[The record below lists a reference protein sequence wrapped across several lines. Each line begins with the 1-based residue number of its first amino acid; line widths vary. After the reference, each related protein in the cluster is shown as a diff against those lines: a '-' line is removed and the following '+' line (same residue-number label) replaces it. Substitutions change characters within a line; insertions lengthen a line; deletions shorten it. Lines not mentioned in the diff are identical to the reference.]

1 MIRKV
6 LCTTVAAIFFLHLSA
21 QDRTFTGAW
30 FEVKYPS
37 DFTAQGSMGGGSAEE
52 NLFDSA
58 FFTSPDGE
66 VEFYIFSPM
75 WGGEPTD
82 IGLQPNEKE
91 TNREVKNTANQT
103 VTYWTISAKDGSYVR
118 SYQETRNEMENTV
131 WVVGIKYKNQKA
143 YERYKKQY
151 IAFKSSLQQ
160 FAD

>member
-6 LCTTVAAIFFLHLSA
+6 LCTAVAALFFLHLSA

-37 DFTAQGSMGGGSAEE
+37 DFIAQGSMVSASGEE
-52 NLFDSA
+52 NQFDSA

-66 VEFYIFSPM
+66 VEFYIFSPQ

-82 IGLQPNEKE
+82 IALRSNEKE
-91 TNREVKNTANQT
+91 GNRQVKKTANQT
-103 VTYWTISAKDGSYVR
+103 VTHWTISAKDGSYVR
-118 SYQETRNEMENTV
+118 SYQEIRNEMENTV

>member
-6 LCTTVAAIFFLHLSA
+6 LCTAVAAMFFLHLSA

-37 DFTAQGSMGGGSAEE
+37 DFTAQGSMVSASGEE
-52 NLFDSA
+52 NQFDSA

-66 VEFYIFSPM
+66 VEFYIFSPR

-82 IGLQPNEKE
+82 IALRSNEKAG
-91 TNREVKNTANQT
+91 NRQVKQTAKQT
-103 VTYWTISAKDGSYVR
+103 VTHWTISAQDGSYVR
-118 SYQETRNEMENTV
+118 SYQETRNEVENTV

-143 YERYKKQY
+143 YDRYKKQY